1 MHHAS
6 ERPVQLYAEA
16 VRLDS
21 HEVRCSCSV
30 GGGTVNRI
38 QIRDYSGDFE
48 DVAELSRRVWTS
60 EYGGK
65 MWFPLWDAIFF
76 RWQVG
81 AQSGALRPVA
91 YYDTKLVGTFFSI
104 PHVLRIGS
112 SSLPIGLA
120 SWCAVD
126 PDYRHMQ
133 TGPRLIR
140 ELSQRHEELGLAF
153 SLGVVAGD
161 PTSVANRFW
170 TQYAITFPQRLR
182 FLFRFG
188 FWVKVLA
195 PIRVA
200 RAGIEAWE
208 RLSISALGPFMR
220 VIPFRRD
227 PDVRPYRVGD
237 LERCTQLLQKSTGG
251 LEWALLWSPTQLADQ
266 LCSLASGT
274 LVLDLDGQ
282 VRGMVNY
289 HHLSFQCREPVRA
302 ALIDLW
308 ADDDL
313 STVQRARLLGHLCR
327 DLRERDVHLVLAL
340 RSAMM
345 PAAPFVANAF
355 LPQPAHHHFVALFPG
370 DIPLSPPKTWSL
382 MMR

>member
-1 MHHAS
+1 
-6 ERPVQLYAEA
+6 
-16 VRLDS
+16 
-21 HEVRCSCSV
+21 
-30 GGGTVNRI
+30 VNGI

-48 DVAELSRRVWTS
+48 DVAEFSRRVWTS
-60 EYGGK
+60 EYHGK

-81 AQSGALRPVA
+81 TQSGALCPVA
-91 YYDTKLVGTFFSI
+91 YYNKNLVGTFFSI

-112 SSLPIGLA
+112 SALPIGLA

-126 PDYRHMQ
+126 PDYRLMQ

-140 ELSQRHEELGLAF
+140 ALSQRHEELGLAF
-153 SLGVVAGD
+153 SLGVVSGD

-170 TQYAITFPQRLR
+170 TQYATTFPQRLR

-195 PIRVA
+195 PSQVA
-200 RAGIEAWE
+200 RAGVEAWE
-208 RLSISALGPFMR
+208 RLSIRTLGALIR
-220 VIPFRRD
+220 AIPFRHD
-227 PDVRPYRVGD
+227 PDVRPYRVAD
-237 LERCTQLLQKSTGG
+237 LARCTQLLQKSTAGF
-251 LEWALLWSPTQLADQ
+251 EWALLWSPTRLAHQ

-274 LVLDLDGQ
+274 LVHDLDGQ

-289 HHLSFQCREPVRA
+289 HCLSFQGQEPVRA

-313 STVQRARLLGHLCR
+313 SVAQRARLLGHLCR
-327 DLRERDVHLVLAL
+327 DLRDRDVHLVLAL

-345 PAAPFVANAF
+345 PAAAFVANAF

>member
-1 MHHAS
+1 
-6 ERPVQLYAEA
+6 
-16 VRLDS
+16 
-21 HEVRCSCSV
+21 
-30 GGGTVNRI
+30 
-38 QIRDYSGDFE
+38 
-48 DVAELSRRVWTS
+48 
-60 EYGGK
+60 
-65 MWFPLWDAIFF
+65 
-76 RWQVG
+76 
-81 AQSGALRPVA
+81 
-91 YYDTKLVGTFFSI
+91 
-104 PHVLRIGS
+104 
-112 SSLPIGLA
+112 
-120 SWCAVD
+120 
-126 PDYRHMQ
+126 MQ

-140 ELSQRHEELGLAF
+140 ELSQRHAELGLAF
-153 SLGVVAGD
+153 SLGVVVGD

-200 RAGIEAWE
+200 RAGVEAWE
-208 RLSISALGPFMR
+208 RLSIRTLGPFIR
-220 VIPFRRD
+220 VIPFRHD

-237 LERCTQLLQKSTGG
+237 LARCSQLLQKSTAGFD
-251 LEWALLWSPTQLADQ
+251 WALLWSPTQLAHQ
-266 LCSLASGT
+266 LLGVASGT
-274 LVLDLDGQ
+274 LVFDLNGQ

-289 HHLSFQCREPVRA
+289 HYLSFQGREPVRA

-313 STVQRARLLGHLCR
+313 SAVQRARLLSHLCR

-370 DIPLSPPKTWSL
+370 DIPLPRPKTWSL
-382 MMR
+382 MLR